1 VRLDYRDE
9 KAVMGMGKLC
19 SKTRARG
26 IYSTHRTATE
36 RESLGI
42 WARDSLATREG
53 ALRHGARYV
62 LHAQVVVSAD
72 TR

>member
-1 VRLDYRDE
+1 
-9 KAVMGMGKLC
+9 MGKLC
-19 SKTRARG
+19 SKTRVRG

-36 RESLGI
+36 RENLGI

-53 ALRHGARYV
+53 ALRCGECERCGAHYS
-62 LHAQVVVSAD
+62 LYAQVVVSMD